1 MKTTELRDLTKEE
14 ILNKIELTQID
25 LGELKFKHSMN
36 QLENPMLIRQL
47 RREVA
52 RMKTIA
58 AEK

>member
-1 MKTTELRDLTKEE
+1 MKTTELRDLTKDE
-14 ILNKIELTQID
+14 ILNKIEKTQDD

-52 RMKTIA
+52 RMKTVA